1 MICTQIFTEV
11 KLTLITKRKKKK
23 GKKMRTETKQMS
35 LKFCITFK
43 CATFE
48 DFTHIHKQPMQH
60 VAEVSYTCNLPQRGK
75 IKKTESA
82 FPSVIQ
88 RDTQF
93 SLQILTWLWFKYFCT
108 GEESKMRSVL
118 RCSCGVVRMD
128 KLTGKNTSVSKPIPC
143 GPLKPSYS
151 TMILTSYFG

>member
-1 MICTQIFTEV
+1 MYRVVNIFDLYTNIYRSEAYTV
-11 KLTLITKRKKKK
+11 NKKKK

-75 IKKTESA
+75 I
-82 FPSVIQ
+82 
-88 RDTQF
+88 
-93 SLQILTWLWFKYFCT
+93 
-108 GEESKMRSVL
+108 
-118 RCSCGVVRMD
+118 
-128 KLTGKNTSVSKPIPC
+128 N
-143 GPLKPSYS
+143 
-151 TMILTSYFG
+151 